1 MIRIDL
7 NNAAS
12 ARLVRLPRW
21 ASWLVMAGAFVVGVL
36 IFLVA
41 ASLALILVPLVI
53 AGGAFAAW
61 QMRRVADYIEE
72 NFGRNIRLEELATL
86 AGLSQSHFSHAFK
99 ASTGVPPH
107 QWQMQARI
115 DHVKE
120 LMMRT
125 DMALTDIAIA
135 AGFSD
140 QAHFSR
146 VFRKMVGVSPSV
158 WQKIRQ

>member
-41 ASLALILVPLVI
+41 ASMALILVPVVI

-61 QMRRVADYIEE
+61 QMRR
-72 NFGRNIRLEELATL
+72 R
-86 AGLSQSHFSHAFK
+86 
-99 ASTGVPPH
+99 
-107 QWQMQARI
+107 MC
-115 DHVKE
+115 
-120 LMMRT
+120 
-125 DMALTDIAIA
+125 A
-135 AGFSD
+135 AGINPDNPFERRQPEAARGEIVD
-140 QAHFSR
+140 AEYR
-146 VFRKMVGVSPSV
+146 VIEPGER
-158 WQKIRQ
+158 R

>member
-1 MIRIDL
+1 MTATARRPDEIVIACPRPISSTPHSLPRLSSGDAKRNEPMIRIDL

-61 QMRRVADYIEE
+61 QMRR
-72 NFGRNIRLEELATL
+72 R
-86 AGLSQSHFSHAFK
+86 
-99 ASTGVPPH
+99 
-107 QWQMQARI
+107 
-115 DHVKE
+115 
-120 LMMRT
+120 MR
-125 DMALTDIAIA
+125 A
-135 AGFSD
+135 AGINPDNPFERRQQD
-140 QAHFSR
+140 TARGEIVDAEYR
-146 VFRKMVGVSPSV
+146 VIEPGDR
-158 WQKIRQ
+158 R

>member
-1 MIRIDL
+1 MTGARRADEIVIGWARLISSTPHSLPRLSAGDTKRNEPMIRIDL

-61 QMRRVADYIEE
+61 QMRR
-72 NFGRNIRLEELATL
+72 R
-86 AGLSQSHFSHAFK
+86 
-99 ASTGVPPH
+99 
-107 QWQMQARI
+107 
-115 DHVKE
+115 
-120 LMMRT
+120 MR
-125 DMALTDIAIA
+125 A
-135 AGFSD
+135 AGIDPQNPFQRRPQD
-140 QAHFSR
+140 AARGEIVDAEYR
-146 VFRKMVGVSPSV
+146 VIEPGER
-158 WQKIRQ
+158 R